1 MAFIF
6 RQKLGFLVSNA
17 DLVFFVERLM
27 PNEDGPSKHPPIE
40 ETLYFEQA
48 HDLASELL
56 TSVALLFIFVIP
68 SLPVLGLA
76 YLIRP
81 LEHNEFELFYTSS
94 SLYSYKLLSIAL
106 YSIAGGYLIMVSVWF
121 IVTSAIPMGYAKE
134 GWYHQ
139 MLQVS

>member
-1 MAFIF
+1 
-6 RQKLGFLVSNA
+6 
-17 DLVFFVERLM
+17 M

-81 LEHNEFELFYTSS
+81 LEHNEFERFYTSG
-94 SLYSYKLLSIAL
+94 SLHSYKLLSIAL
-106 YSIAGGYLIMVSVWF
+106 YSIAGGYLLMVSVWF
-121 IVTSAIPMGYAKE
+121 ILTSAIPVGYAKG

>member
-1 MAFIF
+1 
-6 RQKLGFLVSNA
+6 
-17 DLVFFVERLM
+17 M

-106 YSIAGGYLIMVSVWF
+106 YSIAGGYLLMVSVWF
-121 IVTSAIPMGYAKE
+121 ILTSAIPVGYAKG

-139 MLQVS
+139 MLQVREHSPKTVCAVS